1 MRHDRICTTGPVEP
15 CFEAPPQLP
24 PTVERRL
31 TRQAAALFDQGGD
44 NAYRDNSISLM
55 VAGDGSAQVRAVG
68 PAVAGTFGL
77 RPGPLAGPPEALAAV
92 LAAALD
98 RLDGIGT
105 VTGFE
110 AAVATPAAACVL
122 LRGVLLPVA
131 GGAEA
136 VLSWKQVLDADA
148 TARLRA
154 ELLLALATPP
164 RAPPIDAFA

>member
-1 MRHDRICTTGPVEP
+1 MRHDRIRMQGAGEP

-24 PTVERRL
+24 PTIERRL
-31 TRQAAALFDQGGD
+31 TRRAAALFEQGGD
-44 NAYRDNSISLM
+44 NAYRDNSISLA
-55 VAGDGSAQVRAVG
+55 VAGDGSARVSAVG
-68 PAVAGTFGL
+68 TAVVGTFGL
-77 RPGPLAGPPEALAAV
+77 APGPLAGPPEALAAV

-98 RLDGIGT
+98 RLDGTGG
-105 VTGFE
+105 VSGFE

-154 ELLLALATPP
+154 ELLQAIATLPRTPP
-164 RAPPIDAFA
+164 VDAFA